1 MQFYTL
7 TKQQRRVVRY
17 AFIIAGVIAF
27 YIGLV
32 YLYFQVEPFG
42 ADNNDI
48 GLTEAIWYVFLNP
61 TGLGD
66 AGAFKLFPATLA
78 GKTIGVIFALSGLSL
93 VGLFVGKVT
102 DMFNEYREARRLG
115 YYGTDFQDHVVIIG
129 WDEFSR
135 RVIEDLVLS
144 DVEVAVVTNRKE
156 EVELIYEE
164 FGDENVFVLYAD
176 YENYD
181 QLSLINIGEA
191 RQVFLN
197 RTADTDTLI
206 TLLNFS
212 KRFRDLDLR
221 YLARVKND
229 ELLPAFDID
238 GVRVEAVSTF
248 EVASALIASHI
259 FEPAVATF
267 GKDLIASVDGR
278 EDYELQQ
285 YLVTPS
291 SDWAG
296 STYGMLY
303 WTFYENYGLLPVGL
317 SKRSDEGRRQLM
329 ELPDDDVP
337 VEAGDYVV
345 LIASGETVDTAEE
358 QFGVREGEHL

>member
-1 MQFYTL
+1 MPFSPL

-17 AFIIAGVIAF
+17 AFIVAGVVAF

-42 ADNNDI
+42 TDNNNIALID
-48 GLTEAIWYVFLNP
+48 AVWYVFLNP

-66 AGAFKLFPATLA
+66 AGALKLFPATLT
-78 GKTIGVIFALSGLSL
+78 GKAIGVIFALSGLSL

-144 DVEVAVVTNRKE
+144 DVQVAVVTNRKD
-156 EVELIYEE
+156 EVEFIYEE

-181 QLSLINIGEA
+181 QLSLINIEDA

-206 TLLNFS
+206 TLLNFNNEFS
-212 KRFRDLDLR
+212 AHDLR

-238 GVRVEAVSTF
+238 GVRAEAVSTF

-296 STYGMLY
+296 STYGAVY
-303 WTFYENYGLLPVGL
+303 WTLYEDHGLLPLGL
-317 SKRSDEGRRQLM
+317 SKRSDEGRRQLV
-329 ELPDDDVP
+329 ELPDDDEP

-345 LIASGETVDTAEE
+345 LIASGQTVAAAEE

>member
-1 MQFYTL
+1 MESSIL
-7 TKQQRRVVRY
+7 TKQQRRVARY
-17 AFIIAGVIAF
+17 ALIVAGVVAF

-42 ADNNDI
+42 PENEDV
-48 GLTEAIWYVFLNP
+48 GLVEAAWYVFLNP

-66 AGAFKLFPATLA
+66 AGPFKFFPATVA
-78 GKTIGVIFALSGLSL
+78 GKVIGVVFALSGLSL
-93 VGLFVGKVT
+93 VGLFVGKIT

-115 YYGTDFQDHVVIIG
+115 KYGTDFDDHVVVIG

-135 RVIEDLVLS
+135 RVIGDLVLS
-144 DVEVAVVTNRKE
+144 GIQVAVVTNRKE
-156 EVELIYEE
+156 EVDLIYEE
-164 FGDENVFVLYAD
+164 FGDENVFVLFGD

-181 QLSLINIGEA
+181 QLSLANIAEA
-191 RQVFLN
+191 REVFLN

-212 KRFRDLDLR
+212 KRFDDLDLR
-221 YLARVKND
+221 YVARVKND
-229 ELLPAFDID
+229 ELLPAFSID

-259 FEPAVATF
+259 FEPSVATY
-267 GKDLIASVDGR
+267 GKDLIASVDDE

-291 SDWAG
+291 SRWAG
-296 STYGMLY
+296 TTYGELY
-303 WTFYENYGLLPVGL
+303 WTLYEDNRLLPVAL
-317 SKRSDEGRRQLM
+317 SKRAEDEERRLVK
-329 ELPDDDVP
+329 LPGDDVP

-345 LIASGETVDTAEE
+345 LIASGETVQAAEQ
-358 QFGVREGEHL
+358 QFGIREGEQR